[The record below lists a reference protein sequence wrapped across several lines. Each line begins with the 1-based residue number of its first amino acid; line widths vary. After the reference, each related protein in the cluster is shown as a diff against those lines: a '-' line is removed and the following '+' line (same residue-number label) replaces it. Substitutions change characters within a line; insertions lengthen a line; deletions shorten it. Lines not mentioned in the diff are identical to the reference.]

1 MGSESSDT
9 VMSFHWIACLCLSS
23 LQLSSTLGRDV
34 LLHAMDRS
42 NPQGPHFRKFL
53 ESPKLRLMSGGV
65 PLTITQTQS
74 ISSLVPQDLS
84 LVTTNI
90 QGPTLNNLDLVSS
103 PEGDLQVQTEGGL
116 GSQGD
121 LLIQGGLGLGGE
133 VEGGGA
139 LLLPV
144 QLHPEEK
151 LGVNQI

>member
-1 MGSESSDT
+1 MGKESSDT
-9 VMSFHWIACLCLSS
+9 VMSFSWIACLCLIS
-23 LQLSSTLGRDV
+23 LHLSSTLGRDV

-53 ESPKLRLMSGGV
+53 ESPKLRLMSGRV

-84 LVTTNI
+84 LVTASV
-90 QGPTLNNLDLVSS
+90 QGPTLNSLDLVSS
-103 PEGDLQVQTEGGL
+103 LE
-116 GSQGD
+116 SD
-121 LLIQGGLGLGGE
+121 LLIQGGLGGE
-133 VEGGGA
+133 VEGGGE

-151 LGVNQI
+151 LGVN

>member
-1 MGSESSDT
+1 
-9 VMSFHWIACLCLSS
+9 
-23 LQLSSTLGRDV
+23 
-34 LLHAMDRS
+34 MDRS

-116 GSQGD
+116 GSQG
-121 LLIQGGLGLGGE
+121 GLGLGGE

-151 LGVNQI
+151 LGVNQ

>member
-9 VMSFHWIACLCLSS
+9 VMSFPWIACLCLIS
-23 LQLSSTLGRDV
+23 LHLSSILGRDV

-53 ESPKLRLMSGGV
+53 ESPKLRLMSGRV

-90 QGPTLNNLDLVSS
+90 QGPTLNSLDLVSS
-103 PEGDLQVQTEGGL
+103 PERDLNTEDGL
-116 GSQGD
+116 GNQGD
-121 LLIQGGLGLGGE
+121 LLIQGGLGLGGK
-133 VEGGGA
+133 VEGGGE

>member
-9 VMSFHWIACLCLSS
+9 VMSFPRIACLCL
-23 LQLSSTLGRDV
+23 LFLLLSSILGRDV

-84 LVTTNI
+84 LVTTSV
-90 QGPTLNNLDLVSS
+90 QGPTLNSLDLVSS
-103 PEGDLQVQTEGGL
+103 PERDLNTEDGL

-121 LLIQGGLGLGGE
+121 LRRQGGLRGE
-133 VEGGGA
+133 VEGEGE

-144 QLHPEEK
+144 
-151 LGVNQI
+151 